1 MRTTRMAA
9 GVLTMT
15 LLLTGACSSDDSDTT
30 PTAETTSTTAQDG
43 TQDLSIST
51 PEGQVSLSLDGV
63 LPPDWPEDFPIPDR
77 TEVAGSGS
85 LERDDAGV
93 MVGVYTTKESG
104 QDAFD
109 FYAQDDSLEP
119 TDPSSAGVGSGFVG
133 TVDIGGPYDGS
144 VTVAGVEDSVYLVVV
159 LNTAADSSSSS
170 SSSTTATAG

>member
-1 MRTTRMAA
+1 MRTRWLTGAVAVAA
-9 GVLTMT
+9 
-15 LLLTGACSSDDSDTT
+15 LLTGACGSDDGDGT
-30 PTAETTSTTAQDG
+30 PAAETTSTSAQDG

-51 PEGQVSLSLDGV
+51 PDGQVSLSLDGV

-109 FYAQDDSLEP
+109 VYAQDDSLEP
-119 TDPSSAGVGSGFVG
+119 TDPSSAGVGGGFVG
-133 TVDIGGPYDGS
+133 TVNIGGPYDGS
-144 VTVAGVEDSVYLVVV
+144 VTVAGVEDSVYIVVV
-159 LNTAADSSSSS
+159 LNTTD
-170 SSSTTATAG
+170 G